1 MRTGTAEIPVHHGE
15 ILQGIFTVDGRP
27 KKGLVTL
34 PFDAC
39 TVRARFTAL
48 DSQEISVSPGWRRKA
63 KRAAELT
70 IATLREHGIEAWGG
84 RLEVVSEVPVG
95 KGFGSSTGDV
105 LASIVAVADAFG
117 VEMPAAVAGRIA
129 VAAETASDSL
139 MFQGRSVLFAH
150 RDGELIEDFGA
161 DLPRSRVVGF
171 FARCGRGMIDTLA
184 LAPIRYS
191 AREIEVFDELR
202 LDLRRSIA
210 TNNAALLGK
219 VATASAEINQRYLPI
234 PDFDRI
240 RAIADTA
247 DATGVQISHSGTI
260 AGLLFDPA
268 EREVVHRIEISRN
281 MLEDA
286 GFREQWEFGAGR
298 LERDVR

>member
-1 MRTGTAEIPVHHGE
+1 MRTGIAEIPAHHGE
-15 ILQGIFTVDGRP
+15 ILQGIFTVNGRP

-39 TVRARFTAL
+39 TACARFTVL
-48 DSQEISVSPGWRRKA
+48 DSEEISVSPSWRRKA

-70 IATLREHGIEAWGG
+70 IASLRKYGIEAGGG
-84 RLEVVSEVPVG
+84 RLEVMSEVPVG
-95 KGFGSSTGDV
+95 KGFGSSTADV
-105 LASIVAVADAFG
+105 LASIVAVANAFG
-117 VEMPAAVAGRIA
+117 VEMPAVTAGRIA

-139 MFQGRSVLFAH
+139 MFQGNSVLFAH

-171 FARCGRGMIDTLA
+171 FARCDTDMIDTLA
-184 LAPIRYS
+184 LAPIPYS
-191 AREIEVFDELR
+191 ARDAEVFDELR

-210 TNNAALLGK
+210 TGNAALLGK

-247 DATGVQISHSGTI
+247 GATGVQVSHSGTI
-260 AGLLFDPA
+260 AGLLFDSA
-268 EREVVHRIEISRN
+268 ERDVARRVETSKK

-286 GFREQWEFGAGR
+286 GFSENWEFGTGT
-298 LERDVR
+298 LERDAR